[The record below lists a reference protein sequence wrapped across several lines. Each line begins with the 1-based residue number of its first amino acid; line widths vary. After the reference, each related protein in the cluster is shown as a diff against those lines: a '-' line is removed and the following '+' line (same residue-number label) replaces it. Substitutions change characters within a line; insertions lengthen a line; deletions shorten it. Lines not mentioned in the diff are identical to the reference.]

1 MGHCYETSPATRQTA
16 TLMLIIVTGESEIW
30 LHADFTK
37 QQEMKRKKKKNSEFI
52 AHTYVLL
59 HTVCLDIHSYTQA
72 V

>member
-1 MGHCYETSPATRQTA
+1 MGHCYETSPATGQTA
-16 TLMLIIVTGESEIW
+16 TLMLIIVTGESEIL
-30 LHADFTK
+30 LHADLQNK
-37 QQEMKRKKKKNSEFI
+37 KRKKKKKSEFI